1 MSKKTPK
8 AKLSNMK
15 RFVLKREVDVSGTSG
30 TGVVAEGVQFSNG
43 SCSIH
48 WISQFESVEQ
58 VANIAV
64 VEEIHGHDGKTS
76 IVWLDK

>member
-1 MSKKTPK
+1 MSKKIAK

-15 RFVLKREVDVSGTSG
+15 RFVLKRDVDVSGTSG

-43 SCSIH
+43 SCTIH
-48 WISQFESVEQ
+48 WISQFESVEN

-64 VEEIHGHDGKTS
+64 VEEIHGHDGKTE
-76 IVWLDK
+76 IVWIDK